1 MNNQNN
7 RNRPPMQGG
16 QRRVQGQNR
25 PQNQG
30 RPRYVELSPEEQAQ
44 YEAYRRQKRA
54 EAERR
59 RRAAEEEA
67 RRREAYEKARRKKQR
82 KQKAKIFGG
91 RLLVFF
97 AVLVLVCAIIGLIF
111 LISFR
116 RTPDEP
122 NDTGKIRYFY
132 GGREVR
138 KAEAEECVTGDGVYI
153 CFNDL
158 SDYLGMAES
167 GTAQEMKFIIPAEAE
182 EDSEYIVFYSDAYT
196 VNINGQ
202 EIRLD
207 IPNSLRGTDIWVTS
221 EFVGEYMHNVSV
233 SYNEKANSIYI
244 SKIKDEENS
253 TSKETVYLPVSFT
266 LKSIDPL
273 PPVVDLEET
282 EGPIDTPVIVI
293 PSEEDR
299 IMEIVNNVN
308 FISDLSAYEQ
318 YMNPQGELRD
328 AFLIL
333 VNTKHHLTANDIPPD
348 LSAPGYRNP
357 EGKPLREYAARALEA
372 LFMEMDNSGFWGS
385 NMAIRSAYRDYA
397 NQAYLFEYY
406 TNRELSR
413 NPALTLEEAQA
424 IVLTFST
431 RPGTSEH
438 QTGLAVDMDTTG
450 TLVTDFQYTDE
461 YKWLS
466 ENAWKFGFILRFPE
480 DKTDITTIQFEP
492 WHYRYVGRYHAYK
505 IYTSGLCLEEYI
517 EQLGE

>member
-7 RNRPPMQGG
+7 RNNRQNGG
-16 QRRVQGQNR
+16 QYQNPGQR
-25 PQNQG
+25 

-67 RRREAYEKARRKKQR
+67 RRREAAEKARKKKQR
-82 KQKAKIFGG
+82 KQNAKIFGG
-91 RLLVFF
+91 RVLVFL
-97 AVLVLVCAIIGLIF
+97 AVLVMVCAIIGLFF
-111 LISFR
+111 LIGFN

-122 NDTGKIRYFY
+122 KDSGKITYYY

-138 KAEAEECVTGDGVYI
+138 KAEADECVTGEGVYI

-167 GTAQEMKFIIPAEAE
+167 GTAQEMKFIIPGETDE
-182 EDSEYIVFYSDAYT
+182 TTEYIVFYSDTYT
-196 VNINGQ
+196 VDINGQ
-202 EIRLD
+202 EVRLD
-207 IPNSLRGTDIWVTS
+207 IPNSLRGTEIWVTS
-221 EFVGEYMHNVSV
+221 EFVAEYMHNISV
-233 SYNEKANSIYI
+233 TYNERDKSIYV
-244 SKIKDEENS
+244 SRIKDEDNS
-253 TSKETVYLPVSFT
+253 SLSETVYLPVSFT
-266 LKSIDPL
+266 LKSIVPL
-273 PPVVDLEET
+273 PPVIDPDET
-282 EGPIDTPVIVI
+282 GAETDTPVIVI

-299 IMEIVNNVN
+299 ILDTVNNVK
-308 FISDLSAYEQ
+308 FISDLSYYEQ

-328 AFLIL
+328 SFLIL
-333 VNTKHHLTANDIPPD
+333 VNTKHHLTADDIPPD
-348 LSAPGYRNP
+348 LSAPGNRNP
-357 EGKPLREYAARALEA
+357 EGKPLREYAARAIEA
-372 LFMEMDNSGFWGS
+372 LFMEMENSGFWGS
-385 NMAIRSAYRDYA
+385 NLAVRSAYRDYA

-406 TNRELSR
+406 TNREMTR
-413 NPALTLEEAQA
+413 NPALTREEAET

-480 DKTDITTIQFEP
+480 GKTDITTIQFEP

-517 EQLGE
+517 EMLSEE

>member
-1 MNNQNN
+1 MNPQRPRQNPN
-7 RNRPPMQGG
+7 NG
-16 QRRVQGQNR
+16 
-25 PQNQG
+25 G

-67 RRREAYEKARRKKQR
+67 RRREAYEKARRKKER
-82 KQKAKIFGG
+82 KKKMRAFGG
-91 RLLVFF
+91 RVLVFLGVLLV
-97 AVLVLVCAIIGLIF
+97 LCAIAGIIF
-111 LISFR
+111 AIHFH
-116 RTPDEP
+116 RTPDAP
-122 NDTGKIRYFY
+122 KDSGKITYYY
-132 GGREVR
+132 GGREIR
-138 KAEAEECVTGDGVYI
+138 KAEAEDCVTANGVYI

-158 SDYLGMAES
+158 SEYLGFAES
-167 GTAQEMKFIIPAEAE
+167 GTAQEMKFILPADTE
-182 EDSEYIVFYSDAYT
+182 ELTEYIVFYSDGYG
-196 VNINGQ
+196 VDINGQ
-202 EIRLD
+202 QLRLE
-207 IPNSLRGTDIWVTS
+207 IPNSLRGTEIWVTS
-221 EFVGEYMHNVSV
+221 EFVSEYMVNLSV
-233 SYNEKANSIYI
+233 TYTEKDNSIYV
-244 SKIKDEENS
+244 SRIKDEENS
-253 TSKETVYLPVSFT
+253 TDKETVYLPVSFK
-266 LKSIDPL
+266 LKSIEPL
-273 PPVVDLEET
+273 PPVVDPDLTET
-282 EGPIDTPVIVI
+282 DAPIIIEP

-299 IMEIVNNVN
+299 IMEIINNVE
-308 FISDLSAYEQ
+308 FISDLSGYEQ
-318 YMNPQGELRD
+318 YMNPTGDLRD

-372 LFMEMDNSGFWGS
+372 LFMEMDNNGFWGS
-385 NMAIRSAYRDYA
+385 NMAVRSAYRDYA

-413 NPALTLEEAQA
+413 NPSLTLEEAQA

-466 ENAWKFGFILRFPE
+466 ENAWKFGFILRFPA

-505 IYTSGLCLEEYI
+505 IHEAGICLEEYI
-517 EQLGE
+517 EMLGEE

>member
-7 RNRPPMQGG
+7 RNRPPMQGQG
-16 QRRVQGQNR
+16 RAQGQNR
-25 PQNQG
+25 LQSQG

-82 KQKAKIFGG
+82 KKNAKIFGG
-91 RLLVFF
+91 RVLVFL
-97 AVLVLVCAIIGLIF
+97 AVLILICAIVGIIF
-111 LISFR
+111 LIGFN

-122 NDTGKIRYFY
+122 KDSGKIKYYY
-132 GGREVR
+132 GGKEVR
-138 KAEAEECVTGDGVYI
+138 KSEAEESVTEDGVYI

-167 GTAQEMKFIIPAEAE
+167 GTAQEMKFIIPAETE
-182 EDSEYIVFYSDAYT
+182 EDSEYIVFSSDGYT
-196 VNINGQ
+196 VDINGQ

-207 IPNSLRGTDIWVTS
+207 IPNSLRGTEIWVTS
-221 EFVGEYMHNVSV
+221 EFVSEYMVNVSV
-233 SYNEKANSIYI
+233 TYSEKDNSVYI

-253 TSKETVYLPVSFT
+253 TITVTVYLPVSFK

-273 PPVVDLEET
+273 PPVVDPEET
-282 EGPIDTPVIVI
+282 VETDTPVIVL
-293 PSEEDR
+293 PTEEDR
-299 IMEIVNNVN
+299 IMEIVNNVQ
-308 FISDLSAYEQ
+308 FITDLSGYEQ

-328 AFLIL
+328 SFLIL

-348 LSAPGYRNP
+348 LSYTGLHNP
-357 EGKPLREYAARALEA
+357 EWKPLREYAARSLEA

-385 NMAIRSAYRDYA
+385 NLAIRSAYRDYA

-406 TNRELSR
+406 TNREMTR
-413 NPALTLEEAQA
+413 NPALTREEAEA

-480 DKTDITTIQFEP
+480 DKSDITTIQFEP
-492 WHYRYVGRYHAYK
+492 WHYRYVGRYHTYK
-505 IYTSGLCLEEYI
+505 IYKSGLCLEEYI
-517 EQLGE
+517 EQLGDN